1 MSRPRILI
9 VEDEPFTALEERSIL
24 RGLGY
29 EVVGIASSGDEAV
42 KSAEESRPDLI
53 LMDIKLAGKMDGW
66 EATLKIQELHQIP
79 VLYVTAYED
88 QETSKSL
95 ETPSPAGIGY
105 IVKPFTVEE
114 LESEVKRLIRLAS
127 D

>member
-53 LMDIKLAGKMDGW
+53 LMDIKLAGEMTGK
-66 EATLKIQELHQIP
+66 EAAYKIKECEDIP
-79 VLYVTAYED
+79 VVFVSALED
-88 QETSKSL
+88 QT
-95 ETPSPAGIGY
+95 IRDDGY
-105 IVKPFTVEE
+105 VCVTKPFVPETLSKTVEDA
-114 LESEVKRLIRLAS
+114 LERSEKNRTQQ
-127 D
+127 